1 MRTLLVAGDD
11 GGDDDN
17 SDSDADDDSNDEGDD
32 DDDVEVGGDGDGKRR
47 RKTVYRPVDTRK
59 TPCLS
64 RESSFLAKHVDT
76 KLLLTRSF
84 SLPFFLFFFR
94 FFLLLP
100 SHLFLSLSFFP
111 TKRRS
116 SKHAP
121 PLLPPQNCNSRYD
134 RILTSSTTCRE
145 KRSRSSRATATFLLP
160 FPFSSTIYLSIYRTI
175 DRSVVRSA

>member
-1 MRTLLVAGDD
+1 MRTLLVVGDD

-17 SDSDADDDSNDEGDD
+17 SDSDADGDSNDEGDD

-64 RESSFLAKHVDT
+64 RESSFLAKQVDT
-76 KLLLTRSF
+76 KLSLTRS
-84 SLPFFLFFFR
+84 FFLFFFR

-111 TKRRS
+111 TRRRS
-116 SKHAP
+116 SKHVS

-145 KRSRSSRATATFLLP
+145 KRSRSSRATATFRLP
-160 FPFSSTIYLSIYRTI
+160 FPFSSTIYLSVYRTI
-175 DRSVVRSA
+175 DRSVVRST